1 MDSSKEIAQGGNPE
15 QKGQEIMKLL
25 GLSAFPAGA
34 APLDSS
40 QPPPSQEQERRR
52 DVVGRRKSRK
62 EKEASRPAMS
72 EVEHRVVQ
80 ESRLELTRQKR
91 GEEFTP
97 SEETRKFLEGK
108 HLFPLREK
116 SAKFPRARWFCRLT
130 EYHCDNIAKCLEHI
144 SEPRYQRLFRARELD
159 MTLSNLPRPSN
170 HHIQSLNILLGKI
183 QEEHGLSDRD
193 IQERNTVASKVHN
206 LLEVSRSHLELQYF
220 GFSTL

>member
-52 DVVGRRKSRK
+52 DVVGRRKSKK

-72 EVEHRVVQ
+72 EVEQRVVQ

-97 SEETRKFLEGK
+97 S
-108 HLFPLREK
+108 
-116 SAKFPRARWFCRLT
+116 
-130 EYHCDNIAKCLEHI
+130 
-144 SEPRYQRLFRARELD
+144 
-159 MTLSNLPRPSN
+159 
-170 HHIQSLNILLGKI
+170 
-183 QEEHGLSDRD
+183 
-193 IQERNTVASKVHN
+193 
-206 LLEVSRSHLELQYF
+206 
-220 GFSTL
+220 